1 MQNQTFEMIDRAVGG
16 DKQALEELLSSVQDM
31 VYNLSLRMLG
41 NPQDAEDAS
50 QEIFIR
56 IMNGLSTFKKE
67 STFSTWVYRIATNH
81 LLNYKKSFF
90 AKQPPLS
97 FEFYGKDIEA
107 GFLENS
113 PELMGNVDKEV
124 LTQELK
130 MSCTN
135 VMLQC
140 FDPENRLIYVL
151 GIMFK
156 VDSKICGKILG
167 ITPEAYRQRL
177 SRIRQKMDGFLKQY
191 CGLAS
196 PEKCNCQKRIGYAI
210 TNHRLNP
217 ANLGYSRLEQA
228 DNTVVLEYTQ
238 AMEEMDRQSLIFAEL
253 PKYRSPQVVK
263 EFLQKILHSENI
275 VTIQTAQVQ
284 GDLYGKNAK
293 A

>member
-1 MQNQTFEMIDRAVGG
+1 MEINMNNKTDDANEKIELALNG
-16 DKQALEELLSSVQDM
+16 DKQALELLLGSVQDM

-41 NPQDAEDAS
+41 NPHDAEDAT
-50 QEIFIR
+50 QEILIKT
-56 IMNGLSTFKKE
+56 MTGLSSFRKE
-67 STFSTWVYRIATNH
+67 SAFSTWVYRIATNY

-97 FEFYGKDIEA
+97 FEFYGADIEA
-107 GFLENS
+107 GFLRNN
-113 PELMGNVDKEV
+113 PGMMNGVDEEI
-124 LTQELK
+124 LTHELK

-140 FDPENRLIYVL
+140 FDPESRLIYVL

-156 VDSKICGKILG
+156 VDSKVCGEILG

-177 SRIRQKMDGFLKQY
+177 SRIRQKMAGFLKQY

-217 ANLGYSRLEQA
+217 ANLEYHQLEKVDEDVA
-228 DNTVVLEYTQ
+228 LDYL
-238 AMEEMDRQSLIFAEL
+238 AAIEEMDMESAIFAKL
-253 PKYRSPQVVK
+253 PSYRSPQNTK
-263 EFLQKILHSENI
+263 DFLQNILFSENMA
-275 VTIQTAQVQ
+275 TIMGQA
-284 GDLYGKNAK
+284 
-293 A
+293 

>member
-1 MQNQTFEMIDRAVGG
+1 MNNKIDDTNEKIELALNG
-16 DKQALEELLSSVQDM
+16 DKQALELLLGGVQDM

-41 NPQDAEDAS
+41 SPHDAEDAT
-50 QEIFIR
+50 QEILIKT
-56 IMNGLSTFKKE
+56 MTGLSSFRKE
-67 STFSTWVYRIATNH
+67 STFSTWVYRIATNY

-97 FEFYGKDIEA
+97 FEFYGADIEA
-107 GFLENS
+107 GFLKNN
-113 PELMGNVDKEV
+113 PGMMNGVDEEI
-124 LTQELK
+124 LTHELK

-140 FDPENRLIYVL
+140 FDPESRLIYVL

-156 VDSKICGKILG
+156 VDSKVCGEILG

-177 SRIRQKMDGFLKQY
+177 SRIRQKMAGFLKQY

-217 ANLGYSRLEQA
+217 ANLEYHQLEKVDEDVA
-228 DNTVVLEYTQ
+228 LDYLA
-238 AMEEMDRQSLIFAEL
+238 AMEEMDMESAIFAKL
-253 PKYRSPQVVK
+253 PSYRSPQNTK
-263 EFLQKILHSENI
+263 DFLQNILFSENMA
-275 VTIQTAQVQ
+275 TIMGQA
-284 GDLYGKNAK
+284 
-293 A
+293 

>member
-1 MQNQTFEMIDRAVGG
+1 MEINMNNKIDDTNEKIELALNG
-16 DKQALEELLSSVQDM
+16 DKQALELLLGGVQDM

-41 NPQDAEDAS
+41 SPHDAEDAT
-50 QEIFIR
+50 QEILIKT
-56 IMNGLSTFKKE
+56 MTGLSSFRKE
-67 STFSTWVYRIATNH
+67 STFSTWVYRIATNY

-97 FEFYGKDIEA
+97 FEFYGADIEA
-107 GFLENS
+107 GFLKNN
-113 PELMGNVDKEV
+113 PGMMNGVDEEI
-124 LTQELK
+124 LTHELK

-140 FDPENRLIYVL
+140 FDPESRLIYVL

-156 VDSKICGKILG
+156 VDSKVCGEILG

-177 SRIRQKMDGFLKQY
+177 SRIRQKMAGFLKQY

-217 ANLGYSRLEQA
+217 ANLEYHQLEKVDEDVA
-228 DNTVVLEYTQ
+228 LDYLA
-238 AMEEMDRQSLIFAEL
+238 AMEEMDMESTIFAKL
-253 PKYRSPQVVK
+253 PSYRSPQNTK
-263 EFLQKILHSENI
+263 DFLQNILFSENMA
-275 VTIQTAQVQ
+275 TIMGQA
-284 GDLYGKNAK
+284 
-293 A
+293 

>member
-1 MQNQTFEMIDRAVGG
+1 MEINMNNKIDDTNEKIELALNG
-16 DKQALEELLSSVQDM
+16 DKQALELLLGGVQDM

-41 NPQDAEDAS
+41 SPHDAEDAT
-50 QEIFIR
+50 QEILIKT
-56 IMNGLSTFKKE
+56 MTGLSSFRKE
-67 STFSTWVYRIATNH
+67 STFSTWVYRIATNY

-97 FEFYGKDIEA
+97 FEFYGADIDA
-107 GFLENS
+107 GFLKNN
-113 PELMGNVDKEV
+113 PGMMNGVDEEI
-124 LTQELK
+124 LTHELK

-140 FDPENRLIYVL
+140 FDPESRLIYVL

-156 VDSKICGKILG
+156 VDSKVCGEILG

-177 SRIRQKMDGFLKQY
+177 SRIRQKMAGFLKQY

-217 ANLGYSRLEQA
+217 ANLEYHQLEKVDEDVA
-228 DNTVVLEYTQ
+228 LDYLA
-238 AMEEMDRQSLIFAEL
+238 AMEEMDMESAIFAKL
-253 PKYRSPQVVK
+253 PSYRSPQNTK
-263 EFLQKILHSENI
+263 DFLQNILFSENMA
-275 VTIQTAQVQ
+275 TIMGQA
-284 GDLYGKNAK
+284 
-293 A
+293 

>member
-1 MQNQTFEMIDRAVGG
+1 MNNKIDDTNEKIELALNG
-16 DKQALEELLSSVQDM
+16 DKQALELLLGGVQDM

-41 NPQDAEDAS
+41 SPHDAEDAT
-50 QEIFIR
+50 QEILIKT
-56 IMNGLSTFKKE
+56 MTGLSSFRKE
-67 STFSTWVYRIATNH
+67 STFSTWVYRIATNY

-97 FEFYGKDIEA
+97 FEFYGADIDA
-107 GFLENS
+107 GFLKNN
-113 PELMGNVDKEV
+113 PGMMNGVDEEI
-124 LTQELK
+124 LTHELK

-140 FDPENRLIYVL
+140 FDPESRLIYVL

-156 VDSKICGKILG
+156 VDSKVCGEILG

-177 SRIRQKMDGFLKQY
+177 SRIRQKMAGFLKQY

-217 ANLGYSRLEQA
+217 ANLEYHQLEKVDEDVA
-228 DNTVVLEYTQ
+228 LDYLA
-238 AMEEMDRQSLIFAEL
+238 AMEEMDMESTIFAKL
-253 PKYRSPQVVK
+253 PSYRSPQNTK
-263 EFLQKILHSENI
+263 DFLQNILFSENMA
-275 VTIQTAQVQ
+275 TIMGQA
-284 GDLYGKNAK
+284 
-293 A
+293 

>member
-1 MQNQTFEMIDRAVGG
+1 
-16 DKQALEELLSSVQDM
+16 

-41 NPQDAEDAS
+41 SPHDAEDAT
-50 QEIFIR
+50 QEILIKT
-56 IMNGLSTFKKE
+56 MTGLSSFRKE
-67 STFSTWVYRIATNH
+67 STFSTWVYRIATNY

-97 FEFYGKDIEA
+97 FEFYGADIEA
-107 GFLENS
+107 GFLKNN
-113 PELMGNVDKEV
+113 PGMMNGVDEEI
-124 LTQELK
+124 LTHELK

-140 FDPENRLIYVL
+140 FDPESRLIYVL

-156 VDSKICGKILG
+156 VDSKVCGEILG

-177 SRIRQKMDGFLKQY
+177 SRIRQKMAGFLKQY

-217 ANLGYSRLEQA
+217 ANLEYHQLEKVDEDVA
-228 DNTVVLEYTQ
+228 LDYLA
-238 AMEEMDRQSLIFAEL
+238 AMEEMDMESTIFAKL
-253 PKYRSPQVVK
+253 PSYRSPQNTK
-263 EFLQKILHSENI
+263 DFLQNILFSENMA
-275 VTIQTAQVQ
+275 TIMGQA
-284 GDLYGKNAK
+284 
-293 A
+293 

>member
-1 MQNQTFEMIDRAVGG
+1 MNNKIDDTNEKIELALNG
-16 DKQALEELLSSVQDM
+16 DKQALELLLGGVQDM

-41 NPQDAEDAS
+41 SPHDAEDAT
-50 QEIFIR
+50 QEILIKT
-56 IMNGLSTFKKE
+56 MTGLSSFRKE
-67 STFSTWVYRIATNH
+67 STFSTWVYRIATNY

-97 FEFYGKDIEA
+97 FEFYGADIEA
-107 GFLENS
+107 GFLKNN
-113 PELMGNVDKEV
+113 PGMMNGVDEEI
-124 LTQELK
+124 LTHELK

-140 FDPENRLIYVL
+140 FDPESRLIYVL

-156 VDSKICGKILG
+156 VDSKVCGEILG

-177 SRIRQKMDGFLKQY
+177 SRIRQKMAGFLKQY

-217 ANLGYSRLEQA
+217 ANLEYHQLEKVDEDVA
-228 DNTVVLEYTQ
+228 LDYLA
-238 AMEEMDRQSLIFAEL
+238 AMEEMDMESTIFAKL
-253 PKYRSPQVVK
+253 PSYRSPQNTK
-263 EFLQKILHSENI
+263 DFLQNILFSENMA
-275 VTIQTAQVQ
+275 TIMGQA
-284 GDLYGKNAK
+284 
-293 A
+293 